1 MTAWGYARE
10 SLDTCGRLDT
20 MDRIDASLEHGI
32 GSCLLNESEI
42 EECWSAA
49 CGFDAELPAT
59 WLLMAR
65 VAEAALLCAGH
76 YADSCEFAAAGD
88 FLVNPREI
96 LVYRAKGDRAVIKN
110 RHGRISDQLGLEG
123 PECVI
128 SRARHCGGLGL
139 EITKPPLLPLMTQT
153 LGASERVAP
162 AYIRRL
168 ETGQRR
174 VADALTFLAAWQIS
188 DSVELLERLRAASAR
203 DRAFAEANLC
213 RFDTRV
219 FYRIGADLRQ
229 SLWQPDA
236 PSSFLIRIPGCKSA
250 TGPPFSAAWTAQT
263 SPRHAALLVK

>member
-1 MTAWGYARE
+1 MTACGYARE
-10 SLDTCGRLDT
+10 RLDTCGRLAT
-20 MDRIDASLEHGI
+20 MDRIDASLEYGI
-32 GSCLLNESEI
+32 GSHLLNEHEI

-96 LVYRAKGDRAVIKN
+96 LVHQAKGGRAVIKN
-110 RHGRISDQLGLEG
+110 RHEKISDQFGLGG
-123 PECVI
+123 PEWVI
-128 SRARHCGGLGL
+128 SRARHSGGLGL
-139 EITKPPLLPLMTQT
+139 EITKPPLLPLMTRT
-153 LGASERVAP
+153 FGASGRIAP

-168 ETGQRR
+168 EKGQRR
-174 VADALTFLAAWQIS
+174 VADTLTFLAAWQIS
-188 DSVELLERLRAASAR
+188 DSVDLLERLRTASAR

-219 FYRIGADLRQ
+219 FHRIGADLRQ
-229 SLWQPDA
+229 SLSEPDA
-236 PSSFLIRIPGCKSA
+236 PSSFLIPIPGCESA
-250 TGPPFSAAWTAQT
+250 PDPPLSAAWTART
-263 SPRHAALLVK
+263 SPRPATLSVK